1 MYFIDKNNKTPLHIQ
16 LYEEIKKEVIHNLK
30 VGDKLQSIRKVAI
43 IYNLSKTSVEGA
55 YSQLVAEG
63 YIDSYPKSGYF
74 VSDTNYKNFNDD
86 SIIAIENEQKAD
98 NFIYNFYPARLEKD
112 SFPLKLWK
120 RIFNKAIDETIDFGG
135 YSDGQGEYGL
145 RDEIAKYLIE
155 SRGVK
160 CNASQVIV
168 CNGFDDSLGLIIR
181 LLNKKYD
188 TLAIEH
194 PGYHIARKVF
204 ESSEYKIKK
213 IPVDKNGIDLKE
225 LEKSKAKLV
234 YITPSHQYPT
244 GVAMPISNRL
254 RLLDWAEK
262 NEALIIEDDY
272 DSELT
277 YETRPI
283 PALQGLDS
291 FDRVVYVGTFSKSLS
306 PAIRVSYLV
315 VPRLLLKEF
324 NDTFESRVSLFTQKT
339 LEKFMSEGHW
349 ERHLRKIRTLNKK
362 KHNLMKKVL
371 EEKLGITMKIVNQ
384 GGGLAIHISPK
395 VSFDWNN
402 LEKLAIK
409 NKIKLHY
416 AKERSGG
423 EWQALMMGFGGFK
436 EDEIEEAVSAF
447 SKIWHECIL

>member
-1 MYFIDKNNKTPLHIQ
+1 
-16 LYEEIKKEVIHNLK
+16 
-30 VGDKLQSIRKVAI
+30 
-43 IYNLSKTSVEGA
+43 
-55 YSQLVAEG
+55 
-63 YIDSYPKSGYF
+63 
-74 VSDTNYKNFNDD
+74 
-86 SIIAIENEQKAD
+86 
-98 NFIYNFYPARLEKD
+98 
-112 SFPLKLWK
+112 
-120 RIFNKAIDETIDFGG
+120 
-135 YSDGQGEYGL
+135 
-145 RDEIAKYLIE
+145 
-155 SRGVK
+155 
-160 CNASQVIV
+160 
-168 CNGFDDSLGLIIR
+168 
-181 LLNKKYD
+181 
-188 TLAIEH
+188 
-194 PGYHIARKVF
+194 
-204 ESSEYKIKK
+204 
-213 IPVDKNGIDLKE
+213 
-225 LEKSKAKLV
+225 
-234 YITPSHQYPT
+234 
-244 GVAMPISNRL
+244 MPISNRL

-315 VPRLLLKEF
+315 VPRFLLKEF

-362 KHNLMKKVL
+362 KHYLMKKVL
-371 EEKLGITMKIVNQ
+371 EEKLGTTVKIVNQ

-395 VSFDWNN
+395 VSFDWDK

-409 NKIKLHY
+409 NEIKLHY
-416 AKERSGG
+416 AKERAGG

-436 EDEIEEAVSAF
+436 EEEIEEAVSAF